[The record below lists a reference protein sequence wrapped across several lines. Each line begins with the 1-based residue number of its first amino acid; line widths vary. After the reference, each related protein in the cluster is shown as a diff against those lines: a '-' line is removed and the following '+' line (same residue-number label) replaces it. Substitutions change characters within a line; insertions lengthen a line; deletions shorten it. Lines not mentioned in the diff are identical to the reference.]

1 MEQAGCDPL
10 SEFRSQLARAY
21 SKLWIVTIGTEGECA
36 VSSNPIDPKSGNTAN
51 LVYILYLVS
60 LVVGVTALVGVI
72 MAYINKGEAPD
83 WVQTHYRFQ
92 IRTFWIGI
100 LFSIIGAL
108 TTLIVIGWLIIL
120 LVAVWWIVRCVKGM
134 QYIGKQQP
142 YPNPATWMF

>member
-1 MEQAGCDPL
+1 
-10 SEFRSQLARAY
+10 
-21 SKLWIVTIGTEGECA
+21 
-36 VSSNPIDPKSGNTAN
+36 
-51 LVYILYLVS
+51 
-60 LVVGVTALVGVI
+60 VTALVGVI

-100 LFSIIGAL
+100 LFSIIGVL

-120 LVAVWWIVRCVKGM
+120 LVAVWWIVRCIKGM
-134 QYIGKQQP
+134 QYVGKQQP